1 MDRREDPSRSIEL
14 VLAAELA
21 AGNAEAFQELVR
33 REGPE
38 LIRYG
43 TAILFSREAARDAA
57 QETFNRLW
65 QERARLTPDTH
76 LVRLLRTIIRS
87 LARDR
92 LGHRKTEPGP
102 APSLDPLHLLQAR
115 PLFPEADDEG
125 GDIQTA
131 MQRALDSLSRRQRE
145 ILILRWNHRLTYEQI
160 GAKLGVSPGTAS
172 AHMQRAIAH
181 LRILLPMPLG
191 DLHPH
196 DRRDR
201 YVRPPRSSSE

>member
-1 MDRREDPSRSIEL
+1 MDRREDPSRSIESA
-14 VLAAELA
+14 LAAELA
-21 AGNAEAFQELVR
+21 SGNAEAFQELVR

-76 LVRLLRTIIRS
+76 LVRLLHTIIRS

-92 LGHRKTEPGP
+92 LRHRKTEPGP
-102 APSLDPLHLLQAR
+102 HPRPDPQDLMEAR
-115 PLFPEADDEG
+115 PLFPEAGDEG
-125 GDIQTA
+125 GDIQNP

-145 ILILRWNHRLTYEQI
+145 ILILRWNHRLTYQQI
-160 GAKLGVSPGTAS
+160 GAKLGISPGTAS
-172 AHMQRAIAH
+172 AHMQRAITH

-191 DLHPH
+191 ELHPH
-196 DRRDR
+196 TRRDR
-201 YVRPPRSSSE
+201 YVRSPRSSSE